1 MTTCIFLAGAPE
13 SAGLT
18 WDDNNLLDEF
28 ESPLQRFLGRE
39 SPLSSRADGDLSTLA
54 FPKWRSIPFNF
65 NKSSTLHTNLDQGAS
80 QQGTQFLSFLN
91 DPSANHDASHEQDH
105 LAFLEHS
112 LARLDELESSQIT
125 PMLDDETTTTFN
137 SNLED
142 SLAHEEGTS
151 DLPNSQGTQGRL
163 ATAALPQHPQNQQHQ
178 LFRIIGPISDLRSI
192 PSAAHIDSIFP
203 GTITL
208 NLLCAVISVSPIRT
222 VQLRRRRRAGDAT
235 GNHHHQHLH
244 PNNPT
249 DAAANP
255 DERELIEIL
264 LGDETRAGF
273 SATFWFRPD
282 SDSDRHL
289 ANHHIT
295 GRRSGN
301 GGGPTA
307 WDADQDSRHRRQM
320 LLSLRAGDVVLIRNL
335 ALSVFKGGVYGQS
348 LRGTG
353 GKTGL
358 GRGNFTDVRVLE
370 EEEESEEGLLSSV
383 PASMRGQVRGKL
395 RRVREWRDGFVGPG
409 VRAQDG
415 WAGDGDVRKG
425 EREREWLPADTQSPV
440 E

>member
-13 SAGLT
+13 SDGLT

-39 SPLSSRADGDLSTLA
+39 APLSSTAGCDSSSLA
-54 FPKWRSIPFNF
+54 IPKWRSIPFNL
-65 NKSSTLHTNLDQGAS
+65 NKSSALHTNLDQGAS

-91 DPSANHDASHEQDH
+91 DPSTTHDASHEQDH
-105 LAFLEHS
+105 LAFLEQS

-125 PMLDDETTTTFN
+125 PMLEDETTTTFN

-142 SLAHEEGTS
+142 SLTGEEGTP
-151 DLPNSQGTQGRL
+151 DPPNYQGTQGHL

-178 LFRIIGPISDLRSI
+178 PFRIIGPISDLRSI

-222 VQLRRRRRAGDAT
+222 VQLRRRRRAGDAA

-244 PNNPT
+244 TNNPA

-255 DERELIEIL
+255 DERELIEVL

-273 SATFWFRPD
+273 SATFWFLPE
-282 SDSDRHL
+282 SDSDRHPPQ
-289 ANHHIT
+289 HIA
-295 GRRSGN
+295 RRRDGDT
-301 GGGPTA
+301 GGPNVR
-307 WDADQDSRHRRQM
+307 DANQDSRHRRQN

-358 GRGNFTDVRVLE
+358 GRGGFTDVRVLAE
-370 EEEESEEGLLSSV
+370 DEESEEGLLSSL
-383 PASMRGQVRGKL
+383 PPSMRGQVRRKL

-409 VRAQDG
+409 VRGQNSRG
-415 WAGDGDVRKG
+415 ECGDVGGSARG
-425 EREREWLPADTQSPV
+425 REWLPADTQSPV
-440 E
+440 K

>member
-13 SAGLT
+13 PDGLT

-39 SPLSSRADGDLSTLA
+39 APLSSTAGCDSSSLA
-54 FPKWRSIPFNF
+54 IPKWRTIPFNL
-65 NKSSTLHTNLDQGAS
+65 NKSSALHTNLDQGAS

-91 DPSANHDASHEQDH
+91 DPSTTHDPSHEQDH
-105 LAFLEHS
+105 LAFLEQS

-125 PMLDDETTTTFN
+125 PILDDETTTTFN
-137 SNLED
+137 SNLGD
-142 SLAHEEGTS
+142 SLAEEEGTS
-151 DLPNSQGTQGRL
+151 DPPNSRGTQGRP
-163 ATAALPQHPQNQQHQ
+163 APAPLPQHPQNQQHQ
-178 LFRIIGPISDLRSI
+178 PFRIIGSISDLRSI

-222 VQLRRRRRAGDAT
+222 VQLRRRRRAGDDGIET
-235 GNHHHQHLH
+235 RQNLH
-244 PNNPT
+244 PNNPA
-249 DAAANP
+249 DAVANP

-273 SATFWFRPD
+273 SATFWFLPE
-282 SDSDRHL
+282 SDSDRNL
-289 ANHHIT
+289 PHHIA
-295 GRRSGN
+295 RRRDGDA
-301 GGGPTA
+301 GGPNLR
-307 WDADQDSRHRRQM
+307 DANEESKHRRQN

-353 GKTGL
+353 GKMGL
-358 GRGNFTDVRVLE
+358 GKGNFTDVRVLE
-370 EEEESEEGLLSSV
+370 EEEESEEGLLSLV

-409 VRAQDG
+409 VRGQNSRG
-415 WAGDGDVRKG
+415 ECGDVGGSARG
-425 EREREWLPADTQSPV
+425 REWLPADTQSPV
-440 E
+440 K

>member
-105 LAFLEHS
+105 LAFLEQS

-125 PMLDDETTTTFN
+125 PVLEDETTTTFN

-142 SLAHEEGTS
+142 SLTGEEGTP
-151 DLPNSQGTQGRL
+151 DLPHYQGTQGHL
-163 ATAALPQHPQNQQHQ
+163 ATAPLPQHAQNQRHQ
-178 LFRIIGPISDLRSI
+178 PFRIIGPISDLRSI

-222 VQLRRRRRAGDAT
+222 VQLRRRRPAGDAT
-235 GNHHHQHLH
+235 ENCHHQHLH
-244 PNNPT
+244 TNNPD

-273 SATFWFRPD
+273 SATFWFLPE
-282 SDSDRHL
+282 SDSDRHPPQ
-289 ANHHIT
+289 HIA
-295 GRRSGN
+295 RRRN
-301 GGGPTA
+301 GDAGGPNVR
-307 WDADQDSRHRRQM
+307 DANQDSRHRRQN